1 MGRSVRQ
8 SLVVVVAGCLLLALW
23 ACGGDDGEDE
33 SVGATGTSTTAGSGG
48 PDTYVGTIEGTDIAV
63 ATLVEGDDVL
73 FYVCDGSNGRRV
85 DGRLADGRFET
96 EIDGMGAVAIEVT
109 DDGVSGSVTADGDE
123 YAIEA
128 APAVDD
134 AAFLWAEG
142 VNEQGEAAS
151 VGWVVAPDGS
161 ETGGVVAGITDG
173 TSNTIRFT
181 TGAPSSAPGNQSQII
196 AVLIGVRAPITA
208 LR

>member
-8 SLVVVVAGCLLLALW
+8 LLGVVVAGCLLLVIG

-33 SVGATGTSTTAGSGG
+33 SARASGTSTTVGSGG

-73 FYVCDGSNGRRV
+73 FYVCDGGNGRRV

-96 EIDGMGAVAIEVT
+96 EVDGLGAVAIEVA
-109 DDGVSGSVTADGDE
+109 DDGVTGSVTADGDE
-123 YAIEA
+123 HAIEA
-128 APAVDD
+128 DPATGD

-142 VNEQGEAAS
+142 VNEQGEPAS

-161 ETGGVVAGITDG
+161 ETGGVVTGITDG

-181 TGAPSSAPGNQSQII
+181 TGAPPSVPTNQSQII
-196 AVLIGVRAPITA
+196 AILIGVRAPITS